1 MIYYANENSQ
11 YIKHYGVLGMKWGH
25 HRYKSMIKKSN
36 KLRTKN
42 KIAESNKLKS
52 KAELYKQGQIAKSG
66 GKKAYD
72 YTMKQSLGK
81 TFVKSAIIGTYGTL
95 KYNQF
100 RAKGNGRAKSL
111 AFGAVN
117 EIGNTLTRGAL
128 SFVWPRTSSEYK
140 KYKADKKAKKSAKK
154 SNIKDSAIY
163 FTEK

>member
-1 MIYYANENSQ
+1 MVYYANENNSF
-11 YIKHYGVLGMKWGH
+11 IKHYGVLGMKWGH

-42 KIAESNKLKS
+42 KITESNKLKS

-72 YTMKQSLGK
+72 YGIKQSLGK
-81 TFVKSAIIGTYGTL
+81 TLVKTAIMGTYGTL

-100 RAKGNGRAKSL
+100 KVKGNSRAKSL

-117 EIGNTLTRGAL
+117 EIGNTLTGGHL
-128 SFVWPRTSSEYK
+128 SVISPRISSEYR
-140 KYKADKKAKKSAKK
+140 KYEADKKLAKKTQNK
-154 SNIKDSAIY
+154 
-163 FTEK
+163 

>member
-11 YIKHYGVLGMKWGH
+11 YVKHYGVLGMKWGH

-42 KIAESNKLKS
+42 KITESNKLKS

-72 YTMKQSLGK
+72 YGIKQKLGK
-81 TFVKSAIIGTYGTL
+81 TLLKTSLIGTYGTL

-100 RAKGNGRAKSL
+100 RAKGNGRARSL
-111 AFGAVN
+111 AFGAIN
-117 EIGNTLTRGAL
+117 EIGNTLTKGLL
-128 SFVWPRTSSEYK
+128 SYFWPRASSEYK
-140 KYKADKKAKKSAKK
+140 KYRADKKLAKKTKNK
-154 SNIKDSAIY
+154 
-163 FTEK
+163 

>member
-1 MIYYANENSQ
+1 MIYYANENSP
-11 YIKHYGVLGMKWGH
+11 YIQHYGVLGMKWGH

-42 KIAESNKLKS
+42 KITESNKLKS

-72 YTMKQSLGK
+72 YGIKQSLGK
-81 TFVKSAIIGTYGTL
+81 TLVKTALIGPYGTL

-100 RAKGNGRAKSL
+100 RVKGNGRAKSL

-117 EIGNTLTRGAL
+117 EIGNTLTRGGL
-128 SFVWPRTSSEYK
+128 SYAWPRTSSEYK
-140 KYKADKKAKKSAKK
+140 KYKAHKKSAKK
-154 SNIKDSAIY
+154 NK
-163 FTEK
+163 KK

>member
-42 KIAESNKLKS
+42 KITESNKLKS

-72 YTMKQSLGK
+72 YGIKQSLGK
-81 TFVKSAIIGTYGTL
+81 TLVKTALIGAYGTL

-100 RAKGNGRAKSL
+100 RAKGDNRARSL
-111 AFGAVN
+111 AFGAIN
-117 EIGNTLTRGAL
+117 EIGNTLTKGGL
-128 SFVWPRTSSEYK
+128 SVVWPRTSSEYK
-140 KYKADKKAKKSAKK
+140 KYKADKKSAKK
-154 SNIKDSAIY
+154 TK
-163 FTEK
+163 K

>member
-42 KIAESNKLKS
+42 KITESNKLKS
-52 KAELYKQGQIAKSG
+52 KAELYKQGLIAKSG

-72 YTMKQSLGK
+72 YGTKQKLGK
-81 TFVKSAIIGTYGTL
+81 TLLKTALIGTYGTL

-100 RAKGNGRAKSL
+100 RAKGNSRARSL
-111 AFGAVN
+111 AFGAIN
-117 EIGNTLTRGAL
+117 EVGNTLTRGLL
-128 SFVWPRTSSEYK
+128 SYSWPRTSSEYIR
-140 KYKADKKAKKSAKK
+140 YKAHKKSAKK
-154 SNIKDSAIY
+154 SKNK
-163 FTEK
+163 